1 MVVEELGPL
10 FLVVAGV
17 GTLTLLCGFS
27 TVGGVLLFDGDV
39 TQDGESVFADVEAV
53 AHLVGSGALILA
65 ADSVDAVKL
74 VGDLLAVGL
83 LNGAGASLVLG
94 NRSRVATDSGV
105 GKMAIAVQLVS
116 VAAWLGAGLVAS
128 TAASGAL
135 CEREL
140 GID

>member
-10 FLVVAGV
+10 FLMVAGV
-17 GTLTLLCGFS
+17 STLTLLCGFS

-83 LNGAGASLVLG
+83 LNLA
-94 NRSRVATDSGV
+94 
-105 GKMAIAVQLVS
+105 
-116 VAAWLGAGLVAS
+116 GAGLVLGQGTGVTVDAAAGKVTVAVELVALALGLGASNVGTLVLGES
-128 TAASGAL
+128 TA
-135 CEREL
+135 
-140 GID
+140 